1 MSDGDMGAMMG
12 GVMGLGIGLIG
23 LKMISNMV
31 DDDDDNP
38 RRRRRKKNKGIN
50 TSMPRINI

>member
-31 DDDDDNP
+31 DDDGDS
-38 RRRRRKKNKGIN
+38 RKRRKKRTRKSI
-50 TSMPRINI
+50 SIPKINI

>member
-31 DDDDDNP
+31 DDDENP
-38 RRRRRKKNKGIN
+38 RRRRRKKGKGIK